1 MIKWDCGAGP
11 EVSTQHR
18 KPADSTS
25 TWSFYRQYA
34 EVALV
39 LEGGKTRK
47 GQGLIFLNLSNFH
60 PNASNRLLIW
70 NLNIIS
76 LIIASCAS
84 PPWRWQWRCGDRSRC
99 AWCQIQ
105 QEDESL
111 AEKQKLSTV
120 RGANATWGEATI
132 QSQFWV
138 SDQSSFPVFGLWE
151 EEPAALGQ
159 DQHRGESTLR
169 T

>member
-39 LEGGKTRK
+39 LEGGKTK
-47 GQGLIFLNLSNFH
+47 KSQGLIFLNLSNFH
-60 PNASNRLLIW
+60 PNAFNWLWIW

-84 PPWRWQWRCGDRSRC
+84 PPWRFSCLGALKCRERGKGSQQLRVWRQIKVSNSARRWKFSWKTKVEHSQRCQCNLGRGDNPVTILSLRS
-99 AWCQIQ
+99 I
-105 QEDESL
+105 
-111 AEKQKLSTV
+111 
-120 RGANATWGEATI
+120 
-132 QSQFWV
+132 
-138 SDQSSFPVFGLWE
+138 
-151 EEPAALGQ
+151 
-159 DQHRGESTLR
+159 
-169 T
+169 